1 MARVPVGAVDLRVAV
16 LVVFVV
22 EVLRRDWAA
31 ASISHTPDSIMA
43 AKANVMILK
52 DFILNVFVV
61 EKTAHSKKAV
71 FKRIKSY
78 LCKKIVCNG
87 KEPIY

>member
-61 EKTAHSKKAV
+61 EKSC
-71 FKRIKSY
+71 FKM
-78 LCKKIVCNG
+78 
-87 KEPIY
+87 